1 MRSNK
6 MLDSLI
12 SDFRY
17 GLEIPNIGRLIDGF
31 LSDHLYIE
39 LINTTWF
46 KRLLDIPFLG
56 ALTYISGNDDTKS
69 RGHHSFCV
77 GLLAYYYARINN
89 FDKKVERIW
98 VLSGL
103 LHDIHHLP
111 FSHTM
116 EFALNHKLPSF
127 SLHDYDRKII
137 FEKNSNDDSESIS
150 DIAGRYNID
159 IENEA
164 FIFKPPSMRPS
175 LFGSTHN
182 LDTLEGIYRVYMK
195 CLHAPSDKYYSLPIK
210 VIEAFCSNSFGT
222 GDVLPETIEIFDRF
236 WEIKGYVYY
245 NVIYDKK
252 KVFFERTL
260 SSYLLSLCLKNNL
273 IDNLYR
279 LTDKDFFANF
289 PCLFSQ
295 IGMLWTYINSSSD
308 HYNNNIELDHDKLPI
323 VKWSSSSKPLAFTNK
338 IRRFVINLKER
349 SSLEG
354 RYQISSKS
362 QSTILD
368 SNAKENILS
377 IITPL
382 EGMLDFGGACDD
394 S

>member
-1 MRSNK
+1 

-17 GLEIPNIGRLIDGF
+17 GLEITNISRLIDEF
-31 LSDHLYIE
+31 LSDQLYTE
-39 LINTTWF
+39 LIDTSWF

-77 GLLAYYYARINN
+77 GLLAYYYSRLNN
-89 FDKKVERIW
+89 FDKKDERIW

-116 EFALNHKLPSF
+116 EFALNHGLPSF
-127 SLHDYDRKII
+127 SLHDCDRKII
-137 FEKNSNDDSESIS
+137 FKKNSNDDNESIS

-164 FIFKPPSMRPS
+164 FIFKPLSMRPA

-182 LDTLEGIYRVYMK
+182 LDTLEGIYRVYLK
-195 CLHAPSDKYYSLPIK
+195 YFHAPSDKYYSLPTK
-210 VIEAFCSNSFGT
+210 VIEAFCSNRSRK
-222 GDVLPETIEIFDRF
+222 GDVLPEAIGILDCF
-236 WEIKGYVYY
+236 WEIKNYVYFKG
-245 NVIYDKK
+245 IYDKK

-260 SSYLLSLCLKNNL
+260 SSYLLSLCLKNDL
-273 IDNLYR
+273 VDKLYR
-279 LTDKDFFANF
+279 LTDKDLFAIF
-289 PCLFSQ
+289 PCLLSQ
-295 IGMLWTYINSSSD
+295 INMLWTYIDSSSD
-308 HYNNNIELDHDKLPI
+308 NYNKNIYLDNDKLPV
-323 VKWSSSSKPLAFTNK
+323 VKCSSSSKPLKFKNI
-338 IRRFVINLKER
+338 IRRFMINFKER
-349 SSLEG
+349 SSLEK
-354 RYQISSKS
+354 RYQTSSKF
-362 QSTILD
+362 QSITLD
-368 SNAKENILS
+368 SNAERNILS

-382 EGMLDFGGACDD
+382 EGMLDFGGVCDD